1 MYKWEKEVDF
11 SLWKRVESY
20 QQCLLFPSVSQ
31 RVGDNF
37 QIIAESLQPIQHLE
51 QIKKIRMSK
60 KENYMCYYKWVQGK
74 AKQSKLKKLFRSSET
89 F

>member
-1 MYKWEKEVDF
+1 M
-11 SLWKRVESY
+11 
-20 QQCLLFPSVSQ
+20 LFPSVSQ

-37 QIIAESLQPIQHLE
+37 QIIAGSLQPIQHLE
-51 QIKKIRMSK
+51 QNKKKIKMSK

-74 AKQSKLKKLFRSSET
+74 AKQSRLKKLFRCSET